1 MVNKGRL
8 DKIKVYTAGKPIE
21 ELKRERNLKNIYK
34 LASNEIPFS
43 PNYIKEAILKEL
55 KNINRYP
62 ESNCFYLRKC
72 LSEKLG
78 VREEQLVFGNGSDE
92 LIILAIRALT
102 FPKSN
107 VIVGF
112 PTFLIYEIQAKVSG
126 IKVKRIPLINYRYN
140 LEAMA
145 KAVDRNTKIIFIA
158 NPDNPHGT
166 YVNHKEVEN
175 FLDSIPKEVVVF
187 FDEAY
192 FEFVSQKDFPNSLSI
207 IKKRPNTIVTRTFS
221 KAYGLAGL
229 RIGYAISS
237 GEIASLLEKVR
248 EPFNVNRFAQVSA
261 IEALKN
267 KGFLSKVLENNTK
280 EKDFLYREFKSIGI
294 SFIES
299 VTNFILIDFK
309 QDTKL
314 LNEYLLERGVIVREL
329 DSWGLKNF
337 FRVTIGTHEEN
348 LALVR
353 YLKEY
358 LKMRR

>member
-8 DKIKVYTAGKPIE
+8 NRIKVYTAGKPIE

-34 LASNEIPFS
+34 LASNEIPFP

-72 LSEKLG
+72 LSEKLE

-92 LIILAIRALT
+92 LIVLAIRALT
-102 FPKSN
+102 SYKSN

-126 IKVKRIPLINYRYN
+126 IKVKRVPLINYRYD

-175 FLDSIPKEVVVF
+175 FLDSIPNEVVVF

-192 FEFVSQKDFPNSLSI
+192 FEFVSPKDFPNSLSI

-237 GEIASLLEKVR
+237 GGIASLLEKVR

-261 IEALKN
+261 VEALKN
-267 KGFLSKVLENNTK
+267 KEFLNKVLENNAK
-280 EKDFLYREFKSIGI
+280 EKDFLYREFKRMGI
-294 SFIES
+294 SYIES

-309 QDTKL
+309 QDTKS

-337 FRVTIGTHEEN
+337 FRVTVGRHKEN